1 MRGEQACLV
10 SRGLVLSSE
19 IVQKNPLCAN
29 RRRRAAVIKVDHVSI
44 TAMNSHSNIY
54 IFPVYSSV
62 VTRYLRSTCCKSTFE
77 APTLPRY
84 RQVKNC
90 RMMKRHKH
98 EKGVPKIKFSDHL
111 ILFITTL
118 SSISL
123 HCMMCYS
130 SNRNVLRCIVYT
142 NLIPLLTITKK

>member
-19 IVQKNPLCAN
+19 IVQKNPLCAD
-29 RRRRAAVIKVDHVSI
+29 RTRRAA
-44 TAMNSHSNIY
+44 AMNSHSNIY

-77 APTLPRY
+77 APTLPPY

-98 EKGVPKIKFSDHL
+98 EKGVPKIKLSDHL

-142 NLIPLLTITKK
+142 NLIPLLTIEPKK